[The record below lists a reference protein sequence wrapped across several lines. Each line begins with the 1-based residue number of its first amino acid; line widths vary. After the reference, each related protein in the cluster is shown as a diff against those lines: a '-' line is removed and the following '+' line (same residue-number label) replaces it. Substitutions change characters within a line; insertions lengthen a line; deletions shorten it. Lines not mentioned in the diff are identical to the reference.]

1 MRRIRTVSN
10 KSFQVLMFLLMLGR
24 ISYADSISYQLSDV
38 PHELKNEFYGHN
50 TVFVRGGLGVWDET
64 ENRIKPEVNK
74 LVQDLSPGVLRFP
87 GGTRA
92 MLYRFWESI
101 GPKLQRKSQ
110 CDPFSSEFDSTGYG
124 PFEFFKWAQELGT
137 QVSLVTPWAYS
148 TPEEVASFVAYING
162 STQDS
167 RWVAG
172 EDDVFDNN
180 NRQWNRISD
189 WAQKRAEDGQQQPFP
204 LSYVEISNESF
215 LDLKVKKKIENP
227 CWCDEKFPINR
238 CPQSFQANWQSNEV
252 EGFQPTT
259 VSRYVDDLVQSSRLI
274 KRINPNIK
282 VGAAAKMKIFYPV
295 SSNKSVIDEVAAV
308 DKKLGTEQAWNRTL
322 YEEAR
327 DDFDFFAIHPYRIL
341 PYERLSL
348 PQELEGTLKQFQKE
362 FPDKK
367 LAVTEFGFFK
377 KGNTLSN
384 AIVSAEMIKIA
395 TEYKMEMLLRHIL
408 IEDQSGSLFA
418 SHGAILGPDHKLTP
432 SYHALKLMRE
442 HLFKEAFVE
451 SENKDWLKSL
461 ATRSIDKNEWALL
474 IIKKAKGA
482 ETVEVAIPDTRKYK
496 VVFHYLDYAAKN
508 NNSDDIEDV
517 FVKSEDLGTFQNV
530 IKLNLGRYALGV
542 LKLIAVD
549 ETHIAKN

>member
-1 MRRIRTVSN
+1 MQRIRQLPS
-10 KSFQVLMFLLMLGR
+10 KSFRVFIGAFLLGNVAQAQSLNFKWAQ
-24 ISYADSISYQLSDV
+24 SPL
-38 PHELKNEFYGHN
+38 ELKAEFYGHN
-50 TVFVRGGLGVWDET
+50 TVFVRGGLGVWDEG
-64 ENRIKPEVNK
+64 ENKIKPEVNK

-101 GPKLQRKSQ
+101 GPKLQRRSQ

-124 PFEFFKWAQELGT
+124 PFEFFKWAQDLGT

-172 EDDVFDNN
+172 EQDTFDNN

-189 WAQKRAEDGQQQPFP
+189 WAQKRAEDGQEKPFQ
-204 LSYVEISNESF
+204 LSYVEISNEAF
-215 LDLKVKKKIENP
+215 LDLKVKKKIDNP
-227 CWCDEKFPINR
+227 CWCDERFPINR

-252 EGFQPTT
+252 DGFRPTT
-259 VSRYVDDLVQSSRLI
+259 VSRYVDDLVRSSRLI
-274 KRINPNIK
+274 KRINPGIK
-282 VGAAAKMKIFYPV
+282 VGAAAKMKIFYPA
-295 SSNKSVIDEVAAV
+295 SSNKGVLDEESAV
-308 DKKLGTEQAWNRTL
+308 DKRLGTEQAWNRTL

-341 PYERLSL
+341 PVERLNL
-348 PQELEGTLKQFQKE
+348 PQELERTLQQFQKE

-408 IEDQSGSLFA
+408 IEDQAGSLFA
-418 SHGAILGPDHKLTP
+418 SHGAILGPSHKLTP
-432 SYHALKLMRE
+432 SYHALKLMRD
-442 HLFKEAFVE
+442 HLFKDAFVE

-461 ATRSIDKNEWALL
+461 ATRSGDKNEWAVL
-474 IIKKAKGA
+474 IIKKAKGPQ
-482 ETVEVAIPDTRKYK
+482 TVDVAIPDLRKYK
-496 VVFHYLDYAAKN
+496 AVFHSLDYAEKSKS
-508 NNSDDIEDV
+508 SDEIEDV
-517 FVKSEDLGTFQNV
+517 SVKSVELGTFQHTV
-530 IKLNLGRYALGV
+530 KLRLGRYAVGV
-542 LKLIAVD
+542 LKLLAVD
-549 ETHIAKN
+549 E